1 MNLCETCIS
10 KEGCECLDLS
20 SSIMMDYC
28 IGSDY
33 CYYEEINEEER
44 E

>member
-1 MNLCETCIS
+1 MNPCETCIS
-10 KEGCECLDLS
+10 KEDCEGMDLS

-33 CYYEEINEEER
+33 CYYEEIDKEDK
-44 E
+44 